1 MKAVSLQFGMQI
13 AILIEEHCGALVSWG
28 RPAEYNALVG
38 GSQDPPSRH
47 IDWDGIDASFL
58 RKDYLDRYFAAC
70 KALGYFGYVKTTQRK
85 GRKVFSC
92 HIQRV
97 APRRRS

>member
-1 MKAVSLQFGMQI
+1 MKAASILFGIQVI
-13 AILIEEHCGALVSWG
+13 ILIEEHCGSLVSWG
-28 RPAEYNALVG
+28 RTAEYNALVG

-47 IDWDGIDASFL
+47 IDWDGIDASFT
-58 RKDYLDRYFAAC
+58 RKDYRDRYFQAC
-70 KALGYFGYVKTTQRK
+70 KDKGYFGYTKTTQRG